1 MTDKERREW
10 YLSHGIC
17 PHCGR
22 NDLQKGYKLCLEC
35 RMKDIERQKGRS
47 LSEEQRLKNKAAQK
61 ALANK
66 RKAEGICVR
75 CGKRKTDGKHI
86 NCAICRAAKA
96 AKQREYNRKQGM
108 IPIELRGEGYCTRCY
123 KPIESGKLCDKCYE
137 YLVQQAE
144 YMRSRQD
151 NSEHA
156 WRKASET
163 ALNIAKCSQTNGE
176 IPRIDFD
183 AQGGKVTIEENK
195 RHTEAI

>member
-35 RMKDIERQKGRS
+35 RMKDNERHKGKTI
-47 LSEEQRLKNKAAQK
+47 SEETRAKQKAAQK
-61 ALANK
+61 ALADK
-66 RKAEGICVR
+66 RKAKGICVR

-96 AKQREYNRKQGM
+96 AKQREYNQLNGR
-108 IPIELRGEGYCTRCY
+108 IPIQLRGEGYCSRCY
-123 KPIESGKLCDKCYE
+123 KPTDDKLCPACYE

-144 YMRSRQD
+144 YMRSKQD
-151 NSEHA
+151 NSEHK
-156 WRKASET
+156 WRKASSAT
-163 ALNIAKCSQTNGE
+163 VDIIKRRQTNGE
-176 IPRIDFD
+176 ILRIDFNT
-183 AQGGKVTIEENK
+183 QGGKVTLEENK
-195 RHTEAI
+195 RHTEEI

>member
-35 RMKDIERQKGRS
+35 RMKDLERHKGKTI
-47 LSEEQRLKNKAAQK
+47 SEETKEKRKAAQR
-61 ALANK
+61 ALADK

-75 CGKRKTDGKHI
+75 CGKRKTDDKHT

-96 AKQREYNRKQGM
+96 AKQREYNQRNGR
-108 IPIELRGEGYCTRCY
+108 IPIQLRGEGYCTRCY
-123 KPIESGKLCDKCYE
+123 KPTDGKLCAECYE
-137 YLVQQAE
+137 YLVQQAA
-144 YMRSRQD
+144 YMRSKQD
-151 NSEHA
+151 NSNHT

-163 ALNIAKCSQTNGE
+163 ALNIAKCRQTNGE
-176 IPRIDFD
+176 PPRIDFD
-183 AQGGKVTIEENK
+183 AQGGKVTLGENE